1 MLEVCVDSLAS
12 AIAAEQGGAHRLEV
26 CGDLAVGGVTPSV
39 TLIQSIQQHTQLP
52 IMMMVRPRAGDFC
65 YSAREQATMYTSIEM
80 AKKMD
85 LQGVVIGALTPESKV
100 DKPLITNLVA
110 RCQGMEVTFHRAYD
124 VCSEHR
130 DVVQFLIDSGV
141 NRLLT
146 SGRASTAM
154 AGSEHIGSL
163 VSSYGKD
170 ICILAGSG
178 LSAAN
183 VQELLRTTG
192 VSEVHGSCRSSDSAH
207 DTSEQVVADVVRLIS
222 DYRHK
227 K

>member
-85 LQGVVIGALTPESKV
+85 LQGVVTYAVNIG
-100 DKPLITNLVA
+100 
-110 RCQGMEVTFHRAYD
+110 MW
-124 VCSEHR
+124 CS
-130 DVVQFLIDSGV
+130 F
-141 NRLLT
+141 
-146 SGRASTAM
+146 
-154 AGSEHIGSL
+154 
-163 VSSYGKD
+163 
-170 ICILAGSG
+170 
-178 LSAAN
+178 
-183 VQELLRTTG
+183 
-192 VSEVHGSCRSSDSAH
+192 
-207 DTSEQVVADVVRLIS
+207 
-222 DYRHK
+222 
-227 K
+227 